1 MSGRNI
7 TIALFFAFASGL
19 YWWFVGQLLPFVVP
33 MMLDDSEQLLRT
45 VVATI
50 SALASYII
58 VAMAFFGWLVR
69 QKKDSN

>member
-1 MSGRNI
+1 
-7 TIALFFAFASGL
+7 
-19 YWWFVGQLLPFVVP
+19 